1 MYLESVINNYMAYIT
16 DAIKQPIIASD
27 SNVQLPFITEEKVE
41 VKMGRSATILAKDN
55 FTLSCFFIS

>member
-41 VKMGRSATILAKDN
+41 VKMGRFATILAEDN
-55 FTLSCFFIS
+55 FTLSFFIS